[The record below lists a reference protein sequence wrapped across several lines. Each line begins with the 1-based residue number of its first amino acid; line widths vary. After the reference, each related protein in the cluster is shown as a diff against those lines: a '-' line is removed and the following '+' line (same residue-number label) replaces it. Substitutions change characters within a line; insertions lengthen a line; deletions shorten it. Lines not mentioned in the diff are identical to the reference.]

1 MPFRSLELKGNV
13 AKWTD
18 THWDVMNTVKT
29 VAIDLSFM
37 CSPIRIGAVIF
48 PEKHT
53 LMDFSILCQ
62 TFSSQMF
69 LIKDEDSVQEA
80 LALKEHPKCGIL
92 Y

>member
-1 MPFRSLELKGNV
+1 MPFRAPQLKGNV

-18 THWDVMNTVKT
+18 THWEVMNTVKT

-37 CSPIRIGAVIF
+37 CSPLRIGAVIF

-62 TFSSQMF
+62 TFSSKIF
-69 LIKDEDSVQEA
+69 LSKDEDSVQKA
-80 LALKEHPKCGIL
+80 IALKESNECGIF
-92 Y
+92 